1 MREARERSIDGIEGH
16 AKKNQHASNG
26 QWMPTK
32 RSGAATFTSA
42 CGVINGS
49 EPTHQVRHGHHGGQD
64 FETRNRST
72 LAATQSS
79 THSAWAIGG
88 RCSGRAIPAE
98 AIHANVWLGFG
109 HGIVGA
115 AGLHC
120 LLGSIGFG
128 ASSTGN
134 ALSGRWGIISNTVRR
149 ARAPGRSGAAR
160 RVAAPKFTTRAPIF
174 PDAGAA

>member
-1 MREARERSIDGIEGH
+1 MREARERSIDGIESH
-16 AKKNQHASNG
+16 AKKHQHASNG

-32 RSGAATFTSA
+32 RSGAATFTGA
-42 CGVINGS
+42 RGVINGS
-49 EPTHQVRHGHHGGQD
+49 KPTHQVRHGHHGGKN

-72 LAATQSS
+72 PAASQSPA
-79 THSAWAIGG
+79 HSAWAIVGC
-88 RCSGRAIPAE
+88 CSVRGTAAE
-98 AIHANVWLGFG
+98 AIRASPWLGFG

-134 ALSGRWGIISNTVRR
+134 ALSGRCGIITNTVRR
-149 ARAPGRSGAAR
+149 ACAPGRSGAAR

>member
-1 MREARERSIDGIEGH
+1 
-16 AKKNQHASNG
+16 
-26 QWMPTK
+26 MPTK
-32 RSGAATFTSA
+32 RRRATTLASA
-42 CGVINGS
+42 RGVINSS
-49 EPTHQVRHGHHGGQD
+49 EPTHQVRHGHHGGKN
-64 FETRNRST
+64 FETRNWST

-79 THSAWAIGG
+79 THSARAIGG
-88 RCSGRAIPAE
+88 RCFVRGALSDS
-98 AIHANVWLGFG
+98 IHAHAWLGFG

-134 ALSGRWGIISNTVRR
+134 ALSGRCGIISNTVRR